1 MARVRFAVPVLLMLS
16 GALPALAGGSFPGNP
31 ADMYLTSDAAN
42 EVYQFERTSPW
53 SYVPGTYA
61 GSAMPQV
68 FSNTSQVGGIGMYL
82 GCVAGPN
89 QDFWLGGFS
98 GLTRIDSTTGA
109 NIQNVGGSTARL
121 GPARAP
127 NGNVAVGGPS
137 GIEEFDTSGNFV
149 RTITGTGSGV
159 SLLTFNGNTMYSVPW
174 AGGGA
179 QTIQL
184 HNFVSGAP
192 LGSIGVPF
200 APQEIAFGPDGALYA
215 SALYESPS
223 FEGLYRYDGSAWN
236 LFADTSSLSGT
247 GPHGFA
253 WDPVSLDLYLAFQ
266 TGEIQ
271 RFDGLSG
278 AYLNQTGFVP
288 TKLTDILFTEVVPA
302 PGSLAVLG
310 IGGLVLARRRR

>member
-1 MARVRFAVPVLLMLS
+1 MRREQVV
-16 GALPALAGGSFPGNP
+16 ALAVVAAAAGCAMAGSFPGNP

-53 SYVPGTYA
+53 NYVPGTYA
-61 GSAMPQV
+61 GTAMPQV
-68 FSNTSQVGGIGMYL
+68 FSNTSQVGPIAMYL

-89 QDFWLGGFS
+89 QDFWLGGFG
-98 GLTRIDSTTGA
+98 GLVRINSSTGA
-109 NIQNVGGSTARL
+109 QIQNVAGGARL
-121 GPARAP
+121 GPAEAP

-149 RTITGTGSGV
+149 RTITPTGNGNA
-159 SLLTFNGNTMYSVPW
+159 LLTFNGNTMYSVPW
-174 AGGGA
+174 GFGP

-184 HNFVSGAP
+184 HDFVTGSP
-192 LGSIGVPF
+192 TGSIPVPF

-223 FEGLYRYDGSAWN
+223 FEGLYRWDGSAWN
-236 LFADTSSLSGT
+236 LFADTSSLPGT

-253 WDPVSLDLYLAFQ
+253 WDPASLDLYLAFQ
-266 TGEIQ
+266 TGEVQ
-271 RFDGLSG
+271 RFDGLTG
-278 AYLNQTGFVP
+278 AHLNQIAFVP

-310 IGGLVLARRRR
+310 LGGVVAMRRRRR